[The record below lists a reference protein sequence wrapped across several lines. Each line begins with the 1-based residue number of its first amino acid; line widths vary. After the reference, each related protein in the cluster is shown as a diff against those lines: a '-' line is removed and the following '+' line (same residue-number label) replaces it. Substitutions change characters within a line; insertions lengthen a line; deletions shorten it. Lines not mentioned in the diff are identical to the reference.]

1 MTSIAN
7 FDIATD
13 IKVEVYV
20 PNAAGDI
27 FILGVSELGSTDKL
41 GGDGQFIIGYSLLG
55 STDVLSD
62 GSGAYSFIWDP
73 VEAET
78 TQLDISLGGSIQSN
92 ISYQAEPST
101 LSVTLQSWQFDPTNN
116 SAIRSGT
123 RIRVR
128 LDDGIIDETIFA
140 GYIEDINVGYRVDGP
155 NTISISAYDS
165 HKRLVNSRLDSWDT
179 TGYGASIAPTAQINA
194 LATAT
199 GNVLSAASETLSGLI
214 PTSSATNVIANTYLN
229 DAIEV
234 GLGIFWI
241 NPNTGELEVRNRP
254 TVETGTG
261 TTYVVGNNH
270 PATPEADPYHLCMS
284 DIKIRSNSDS
294 SINNLKVAL
303 SSNSA
308 TYVVIKDQDSID
320 LYGEISKDININ
332 TTNTT
337 ELTRWSNAVFSGT
350 PTHQV
355 EQVTTPAKDR
365 LGTLTQAAFFTPGTL
380 LGVNYQTDNL
390 NIVDYYTIVST
401 RQSVDVDNWFT
412 TLELWKEF

>member
-1 MTSIAN
+1 MTAIAN

-13 IKVEVYV
+13 VKVEVYV

-73 VEAET
+73 VEADT
-78 TQLDISLGGSIQSN
+78 TKLEISLGGSIQSN
-92 ISYQAEPST
+92 ISYQPEPST
-101 LSVTLQSWQFDPTNN
+101 LNVTLQSWQFDPTNN

-155 NTISISAYDS
+155 NTISISAYDG

-179 TGYGASIAPTAQINA
+179 TGYGASIAPTAQINV

-214 PTSSATNVIANTYLN
+214 PTSSGANVIANTYLN

-241 NPNTGELEVRNRP
+241 NPNSGELEVRNRP
-254 TVETGTG
+254 TVEAGTE

-270 PATPEADPYHLCMS
+270 PATPEDDPYHLCMS

-303 SSNSA
+303 TSNSA
-308 TYVVIKDQDSID
+308 THVIVKDEDAIQ
-320 LYGEISKDININ
+320 LFGELSKDININ
-332 TTNTT
+332 TTDST
-337 ELTRWSNAVFSGT
+337 ELTRWANAVFSGT

>member
-1 MTSIAN
+1 MTAIAN

-13 IKVEVYV
+13 VKVEVYV

-27 FILGVSELGSTDKL
+27 FILGVSEIGSTDKL

-73 VEAET
+73 IQAVT
-78 TQLDISLGGSIQSN
+78 TKLDIALGGSIKSN
-92 ISYQAEPST
+92 ITFQPEPST
-101 LSVTLQSWQFDPTNN
+101 LALTMQSWEFDPNNN

-128 LDDGIIDETIFA
+128 LDDGTIDQTLFA
-140 GYIEDINVGYRVDGP
+140 GYIDALNVTYRVDGP
-155 NTISISAYDS
+155 NTISLTAYDG
-165 HKRLVNSRLDSWDT
+165 HKRLVNTRLDSWDT
-179 TGYGASIAPTAQINA
+179 TGYGTSIAPTAQINA

-199 GNVLSAASETLSGLI
+199 GNTLSASSETLAGLI
-214 PTSSATNVIANTYLN
+214 PTVAATNTITSGYLY

-241 NPNTGELEVRNRP
+241 NPQTGEFELRNRP
-254 TVETGTG
+254 TVATGTE

-284 DIKIRSNSDS
+284 DIKVRSDSDS
-294 SINNLKVAL
+294 SINNLKVSL
-303 SSNSA
+303 TSNSA
-308 TYVVIKDQDSID
+308 TYVVVKDQDAID
-320 LYGEISKDININ
+320 LYGDLAEDISIN
-332 TTNTT
+332 TTDST
-337 ELTRWSNAVFSGT
+337 ELTRWANSVFSGT

-365 LGTLTQAAFFTPGTL
+365 YGNLTQAAFFTPGTL
-380 LGVNYQTDNL
+380 VGVNYQTDNL
-390 NIVDYYTIVST
+390 YIVDYYTIVST